1 MRLTAIATL
10 RSRITATARRFGRAP
25 NSVSLIAVSKTRTS
39 SEILAL
45 AAHGQRQFGENYLQE
60 ALPKMRML
68 AGQLLEWH
76 YIGALQSNKT
86 QEIAHGFT
94 WVHSIERAK
103 IVQRL
108 NEHRPAYLPRLN
120 VCIEVNLGAE
130 ATKSGVV
137 LRDLP
142 ALVRA
147 VLACP
152 RLRLRGLMALPAP
165 NRHFDEQRANFRAL
179 AEGYHALRA
188 EGIDL
193 DTLSMGTSEDF
204 EAAIAEGATMIRIGT
219 ALFGT
224 RGDAALKA

>member
-1 MRLTAIATL
+1 
-10 RSRITATARRFGRAP
+10 
-25 NSVSLIAVSKTRTS
+25 
-39 SEILAL
+39 
-45 AAHGQRQFGENYLQE
+45 
-60 ALPKMRML
+60 ML

-86 QEIAHGFT
+86 QEIARAFA
-94 WVHSIERAK
+94 WVHSIERAR
-103 IVQRL
+103 IAQRL
-108 NEHRPAYLPRLN
+108 NEHRPTYLPALN
-120 VCIEVNLGAE
+120 ICIQVKLSAE
-130 ATKSGVV
+130 TAKSGVA

-142 ALVRA
+142 TLARE

-165 NRHFDEQRANFRAL
+165 SKHFDEQRANFRPL

-193 DTLSMGTSEDF
+193 DTLSMGTSDDF

-219 ALFGT
+219 ALFGP
-224 RGDAALKA
+224 RGENAQAIKGS

>member
-1 MRLTAIATL
+1 MGLTAIATL

-45 AAHGQRQFGENYLQE
+45 AAHGQRLFGENYLQE
-60 ALPKMRML
+60 ALPKMRVL
-68 AGQLLEWH
+68 AGQVLEWH

-94 WVHSIERAK
+94 WVHSIERTK
-103 IVQRL
+103 IAQRL
-108 NEHRPAYLPRLN
+108 NEHRPAYLPALN
-120 VCIEVNLGAE
+120 VCIQVNLNAE
-130 ATKSGVV
+130 TTKSGVA

-142 ALVRA
+142 ALAREVR
-147 VLACP
+147 ACP
-152 RLRLRGLMALPAP
+152 RLRLHGLMALPAP
-165 NRHFDEQRANFRAL
+165 NRYFDEQRTNFRAL
-179 AEGYHALRA
+179 AERYHALRA

-219 ALFGT
+219 ALFDSCSEAT
-224 RGDAALKA
+224 LKT

>member
-1 MRLTAIATL
+1 MRLTAIAIL
-10 RSRITATARRFGRAP
+10 RSRIAATARRFGREP
-25 NSVSLIAVSKTRTS
+25 NSVNLIAVSKSRTS

-45 AAHGQRQFGENYLQE
+45 AACGQRLFGENYLQE
-60 ALPKMRML
+60 ALPKMHML

-86 QEIAHGFT
+86 QEIAQAFT
-94 WVHSIERAK
+94 WVHSIDREK
-103 IVQRL
+103 IARRL
-108 NEHRPAYLPRLN
+108 NEHRPAYLPALN
-120 VCIEVNLGAE
+120 VCIQVKLSAE
-130 ATKSGVV
+130 ATKSGVA

-142 ALVRA
+142 ALARE

-165 NRHFDEQRANFRAL
+165 SSHFDEQRVNLRAL
-179 AEGYHALRA
+179 AEAYHTLRA

-193 DTLSMGTSEDF
+193 DTLSMGTSVDF

-219 ALFGT
+219 VLFGP
-224 RGDAALKA
+224 RGAA